1 MPCMLCACCTRLH
14 ARDWA
19 QAFLP
24 LLGMDASL
32 EGPPGRVLNMSSI
45 YGSYALP
52 FSVRACTDRVCAAW
66 ADSGWARAC
75 GGAQRG

>member
-1 MPCMLCACCTRLH
+1 MG
-14 ARDWA
+14 DGDYA

-52 FSVRACTDRVCAAW
+52 FSVRACAPRLRLVC
-66 ADSGWARAC
+66 G
-75 GGAQRG
+75 